1 MNNKKGYTLIEIIVT
16 FMLISMFLLAATVIT
31 TSCMKVYLKVKSISN
46 GQTVADS
53 LTEKINGEL
62 SAAQKNTIDLET
74 GASLIINDEY
84 ESGSNSVTFVNQKG
98 IKVTAGLLE
107 DVAGEETKAAEN
119 GKMLVFHYYSDKK
132 DTDWYYG
139 RPTYHGYDL
148 DSVKFSRLPDTS
160 NVIRVDI
167 VLKNAKTGYE
177 FTTYK
182 IIECYNLVESD
193 IEIVT

>member
-1 MNNKKGYTLIEIIVT
+1 MNDKKGYTLIEIIVT
-16 FMLISMFLLAATVIT
+16 FMLISMFLLAATVVT
-31 TSCMKVYLKVKSISN
+31 TSCMKIYIKVKSIST

-62 SAAQKNTIDLET
+62 SAAQKNTIDQEKS
-74 GASLIINDEY
+74 ACLIIDSAY
-84 ESGSNSVTFVNQKG
+84 ESGSNSVTFINQKG
-98 IKVTAGLLE
+98 IKVTTGLLE
-107 DVAGEETKAAEN
+107 DVAGEETKATEN

-139 RPTYHGYDL
+139 RPTYHGFDL
-148 DSVKFSRLPDTS
+148 ESVMFSRLSDTS

-167 VLKNAKTGYE
+167 VLKNPKTGYE

-182 IIECYNLVESD
+182 LIECFNLDESD
-193 IEIVT
+193 IEAIT

>member
-74 GASLIINDEY
+74 GASLIINDE
-84 ESGSNSVTFVNQKG
+84 
-98 IKVTAGLLE
+98 
-107 DVAGEETKAAEN
+107 
-119 GKMLVFHYYSDKK
+119 
-132 DTDWYYG
+132 
-139 RPTYHGYDL
+139 
-148 DSVKFSRLPDTS
+148 
-160 NVIRVDI
+160 
-167 VLKNAKTGYE
+167 
-177 FTTYK
+177 
-182 IIECYNLVESD
+182 
-193 IEIVT
+193 